1 MKTTLHKA
9 EIVMNSSG
17 EIRIMCVD
25 DHPLMHK
32 GLSALIESQPDM
44 TIVGA
49 VSNAGD
55 TLASFREKKPDITL
69 MDLRL
74 PDGNGIDAMI
84 SILNEYPEAQ
94 IIILTMFEG
103 DVEIQRALKSGASG
117 YILKN
122 MPPEDLLQVIRNV
135 NAGKK
140 RLHPVIA
147 ANIADHLAEENLTP
161 REREVL
167 QLISEGNS
175 NKEIGSR
182 LFISEETVKGH
193 VKNILGKLGAS
204 DRTQAVSIAVRRG
217 IIYLD

>member
-1 MKTTLHKA
+1 MERK
-9 EIVMNSSG
+9 MNSSG

-32 GLSALIESQPDM
+32 GISVLIESQPDM

-49 VSNAGD
+49 ISKASNA
-55 TLASFREKKPDITL
+55 LAGFREKMPDITL

-74 PDGNGIDAMI
+74 PDGNGIDTMI
-84 SILNEYPEAQ
+84 SILEEYPEAR
-94 IIILTMFEG
+94 IIIFTMFEG
-103 DVEIQRALKSGASG
+103 DVEIQRAFKSGARG

-135 NAGKK
+135 HSGKK

-147 ANIADHLAEENLTP
+147 ANLAHHLDEENLTP
-161 REREVL
+161 RETEVL

-175 NKEIGSR
+175 NKEIGNR

-193 VKNILGKLGAS
+193 VKNILGKLSAN
-204 DRTQAVSIAVRRG
+204 DRTQAVSIGVRRG

>member
-1 MKTTLHKA
+1 
-9 EIVMNSSG
+9 MNYSE

-32 GLSALIESQPDM
+32 GIGALIESQSDM

-49 VSNAGD
+49 VSKAGD
-55 TLASFREKKPDITL
+55 ALANFREKMPDITL

-74 PDGNGIDAMI
+74 PDGNGIDTMI
-84 SILNEYPEAQ
+84 SILKEYPKAR

-103 DVEIQRALKSGASG
+103 DVEIQRALKSGACG

-135 NAGKK
+135 HFGNK

-147 ANIADHLAEENLTP
+147 ANLADHLGEEKLTP
-161 REREVL
+161 RETEVL

-175 NKEIGSR
+175 NKEIGRR

-193 VKNILGKLGAS
+193 VKNILGKLGAN

-217 IIYLD
+217 IIYLN

>member
-1 MKTTLHKA
+1 
-9 EIVMNSSG
+9 
-17 EIRIMCVD
+17 MCVD

-32 GLSALIESQPDM
+32 GMSALIDSQSDM

-49 VSNAGD
+49 ISKAGD
-55 TLASFREKKPDITL
+55 ALASFREKLPDITL

-74 PDGNGIDAMI
+74 ADGNGIDAMI
-84 SILNEYPEAQ
+84 SIRKEFPEAR

-103 DVEIQRALKSGASG
+103 DVEIQRALKAGACG

-135 NAGKK
+135 DSGQKK
-140 RLHPVIA
+140 IHPVIA
-147 ANIADHLAEENLTP
+147 ANLAVHFGEENLSA
-161 REREVL
+161 RETEVL

-175 NKEIGSR
+175 NKDVGKR
-182 LFISEETVKGH
+182 LCISEETVKGH
-193 VKNILGKLGAS
+193 VKNILGKLGAN

>member
-1 MKTTLHKA
+1 
-9 EIVMNSSG
+9 MNTSV

-25 DHPLMHK
+25 DHPLMHQ
-32 GLSALIESQPDM
+32 GIGALIESQPDM

-49 VSNAGD
+49 VSKAGD
-55 TLASFREKKPDITL
+55 ALASFREKMPDITL

-74 PDGNGIDAMI
+74 PDGNGIDIMI
-84 SILNEYPEAQ
+84 SILEEYPKAR

-103 DVEIQRALKSGASG
+103 DVQIGRALKSGACG

-135 NAGKK
+135 HSGKK
-140 RLHPVIA
+140 KIHPVIA
-147 ANIADHLAEENLTP
+147 ANLADHLGEESLSR
-161 REREVL
+161 RETEVL

-175 NKEIGSR
+175 NKEIGKR

-193 VKNILGKLGAS
+193 VKNILGKLGAN

>member
-1 MKTTLHKA
+1 
-9 EIVMNSSG
+9 MNSAG

-32 GLSALIESQPDM
+32 GISALIESQPDM

-49 VSNAGD
+49 VSKAGD
-55 TLASFREKKPDITL
+55 ALGSFREKRPDITL

-74 PDGNGIDAMI
+74 PDGNGIDTMI
-84 SILNEYPEAQ
+84 SILEEYPEAR

-103 DVEIQRALKSGASG
+103 DVEIQRALKSGACG

-122 MPPEDLLQVIRNV
+122 MPEEDLLQVIRYV
-135 NAGKK
+135 HSGKK

-147 ANIADHLAEENLTP
+147 ANLADHLGEENLTP
-161 REREVL
+161 RETEVL
-167 QLISEGNS
+167 QLISEGHS
-175 NKEIGSR
+175 NKKIGNR
-182 LFISEETVKGH
+182 LCISEETVKGH
-193 VKNILGKLGAS
+193 VRNILGKLSAN

-217 IIYLD
+217 IIYLE

>member
-1 MKTTLHKA
+1 
-9 EIVMNSSG
+9 MNSTG
-17 EIRIMCVD
+17 AIRILCVD

-32 GLSALIESQPDM
+32 GLSALLESQPDM

-49 VSNAGD
+49 VSKAGD
-55 TLASFREKKPDITL
+55 ALASFRERMPDITL

-74 PDGNGIDAMI
+74 PDGNGIDTMI
-84 SILNEYPEAQ
+84 SILKESPKAR

-103 DVEIQRALKSGASG
+103 DVEIQRALKAGACG

-135 NAGKK
+135 HSGKK

-147 ANIADHLAEENLTP
+147 ANLADHLSEENLTS
-161 REREVL
+161 RETEVL

-175 NKEIGSR
+175 NKQIGNR
-182 LFISEETVKGH
+182 LYISEETVKGH
-193 VKNILGKLGAS
+193 VKNILGKLGAN

>member
-1 MKTTLHKA
+1 
-9 EIVMNSSG
+9 
-17 EIRIMCVD
+17 MCVD

-32 GLSALIESQPDM
+32 GISALIESQPDM
-44 TIVGA
+44 TIVAAVTKSGGA
-49 VSNAGD
+49 
-55 TLASFREKKPDITL
+55 LASFREKMPDITL

-84 SILNEYPEAQ
+84 SILKEYPEAR

-103 DVEIQRALKSGASG
+103 DVEIQRALKSGARG

-122 MPPEDLLQVIRNV
+122 MPPEDLLTVIRSV
-135 NAGKK
+135 HTGKK
-140 RLHPVIA
+140 RIHPMIA
-147 ANIADHLAEENLTP
+147 ANLADHLGEENLTP
-161 REREVL
+161 RETEIL

-175 NKEIGSR
+175 NKKIGNQ

-193 VKNILGKLGAS
+193 VKNILGKLGAN

-217 IIYLD
+217 IIRLD

>member
-1 MKTTLHKA
+1 
-9 EIVMNSSG
+9 MNSSR

-32 GLSALIESQPDM
+32 GISALIEGQPDM
-44 TIVGA
+44 AIVGA
-49 VSNAGD
+49 VSRAGD
-55 TLASFREKKPDITL
+55 ALASFREKMPDITL

-74 PDGNGIDAMI
+74 PDGNGIDTMTA
-84 SILNEYPEAQ
+84 ILKEYPEAR

-103 DVEIQRALKSGASG
+103 DAEIGRALRSGARG

-122 MPPEDLLQVIRNV
+122 MPPEDLLHVIRSV
-135 NAGKK
+135 HSGKK
-140 RLHPVIA
+140 RIHPVIA
-147 ANIADHLAEENLTP
+147 ANLADHFGEENLTP
-161 REREVL
+161 RETEVL

-175 NKEIGSR
+175 NREVGKK

-193 VKNILGKLGAS
+193 VKNILGKLGAN

-217 IIYLD
+217 IIHLD

>member
-1 MKTTLHKA
+1 M
-9 EIVMNSSG
+9 EFDMNPSG

-32 GLSALIESQPDM
+32 GISALIDSQPDM

-49 VSNAGD
+49 VSKAGD
-55 TLASFREKKPDITL
+55 ALARFRDKMPDITL

-74 PDGNGIDAMI
+74 PDGNGIDTMI
-84 SILNEYPEAQ
+84 SILKEYPEAR

-103 DVEIQRALKSGASG
+103 DVEIQRALKSGARG

-135 NAGKK
+135 HAGKK
-140 RLHPVIA
+140 RLHPVIV
-147 ANIADHLAEENLTP
+147 ANLADHFGEENLTP
-161 REREVL
+161 RETEVL
-167 QLISEGNS
+167 QLVSEGNS
-175 NKEIGSR
+175 NKEIGNR
-182 LFISEETVKGH
+182 LCISEETVKGH
-193 VKNILGKLGAS
+193 VKNILGKLGAN

>member
-1 MKTTLHKA
+1 M
-9 EIVMNSSG
+9 EFEMNSSA

-32 GLSALIESQPDM
+32 GISALIESQSNM

-49 VSNAGD
+49 VSKAGD
-55 TLASFREKKPDITL
+55 ALASFREKMPDITL

-74 PDGNGIDAMI
+74 PDGNGIDTMI
-84 SILNEYPEAQ
+84 SILKEYPEAR

-103 DVEIQRALKSGASG
+103 DVEIQRALKSGACG

-135 NAGKK
+135 HAGKK

-147 ANIADHLAEENLTP
+147 ANLADHLSEEKLTP
-161 REREVL
+161 RETEVL
-167 QLISEGNS
+167 QLVSEGNS
-175 NKEIGSR
+175 NKEIGKR
-182 LFISEETVKGH
+182 LSISEETVKGH
-193 VKNILGKLGAS
+193 VKNILGKLGAN

>member
-1 MKTTLHKA
+1 MEFEMDPSA
-9 EIVMNSSG
+9 

-32 GLSALIESQPDM
+32 GISALIQSQPDM

-49 VSNAGD
+49 VSKAGD
-55 TLASFREKKPDITL
+55 ALATFREKVPDITL

-74 PDGNGIDAMI
+74 PDGNGIDTMI
-84 SILNEYPEAQ
+84 SILKEHPKAR

-103 DVEIQRALKSGASG
+103 DVEIQRALKSGACG

-122 MPPEDLLQVIRNV
+122 MPPEDLLQVIRKV
-135 NAGKK
+135 HSGEKK

-147 ANIADHLAEENLTP
+147 ATLADHFGEENLTS
-161 REREVL
+161 RETEVL

-175 NKEIGSR
+175 NKEVGNR
-182 LFISEETVKGH
+182 LSISEETVKGH
-193 VKNILGKLGAS
+193 VKNILGKLGAN

-217 IIYLD
+217 IISLD

>member
-1 MKTTLHKA
+1 MD
-9 EIVMNSSG
+9 SSG
-17 EIRIMCVD
+17 EIRILCVD

-32 GLSALIESQPDM
+32 GISALIESQPDM

-49 VSNAGD
+49 ISKASEA
-55 TLASFREKKPDITL
+55 LASFREKRPDITL

-74 PDGNGIDAMI
+74 PDGNGIDVMI
-84 SILNEYPEAQ
+84 SILEQYPEAR

-103 DVEIQRALKSGASG
+103 DVEIQRAFKSGARG

-122 MPPEDLLQVIRNV
+122 MPPEDLLQMIRNV
-135 NAGKK
+135 HAGKR

-147 ANIADHLAEENLTP
+147 ANLASHLDEENLTP
-161 REREVL
+161 RETEVL

-193 VKNILGKLGAS
+193 VKNILGKLSAN
-204 DRTQAVSIAVRRG
+204 DRTQAVSIGVRRG

>member
-1 MKTTLHKA
+1 MSSSE
-9 EIVMNSSG
+9 EIH
-17 EIRIMCVD
+17 ILCVD

-32 GLSALIESQPDM
+32 GISALIESQPDM
-44 TIVGA
+44 AIVGA
-49 VSNAGD
+49 VSKAGD
-55 TLASFREKKPDITL
+55 ALASFRERMPDITL

-74 PDGNGIDAMI
+74 PDGNGIDTMI
-84 SILNEYPEAQ
+84 SILEEYPEAR

-103 DVEIQRALKSGASG
+103 DVEIQRALKSGACG

-135 NAGKK
+135 HSGKK

-147 ANIADHLAEENLTP
+147 ANLADHLGEENLSP
-161 REREVL
+161 RETEVL

-175 NKEIGSR
+175 NKEIGNR

-193 VKNILGKLGAS
+193 VKNILGKLGAN
-204 DRTQAVSIAVRRG
+204 DRTQAVSIAIRRG
-217 IIYLD
+217 IIHLD

>member
-1 MKTTLHKA
+1 M
-9 EIVMNSSG
+9 EMNSS
-17 EIRIMCVD
+17 ETIRIMCVD

-32 GLSALIESQPDM
+32 GISGLIKSQPDM

-49 VSNAGD
+49 VAK
-55 TLASFREKKPDITL
+55 ASDALPGFREKMPDITL

-84 SILNEYPEAQ
+84 SILKEYPKAR

-103 DVEIQRALKSGASG
+103 DVEIQRALKSGACG

-135 NAGKK
+135 HSGKK

-147 ANIADHLAEENLTP
+147 ANLADHLSDENLTP
-161 REREVL
+161 RETEVL
-167 QLISEGNS
+167 QLVSAGNR
-175 NKEIGSR
+175 NREIANR
-182 LFISEETVKGH
+182 LFVSEETVKGH
-193 VKNILGKLGAS
+193 LRNIFVKLGAD
-204 DRTQAVSIAVRRG
+204 DRTQAVMIGVRRG
-217 IIYLD
+217 IIQLD